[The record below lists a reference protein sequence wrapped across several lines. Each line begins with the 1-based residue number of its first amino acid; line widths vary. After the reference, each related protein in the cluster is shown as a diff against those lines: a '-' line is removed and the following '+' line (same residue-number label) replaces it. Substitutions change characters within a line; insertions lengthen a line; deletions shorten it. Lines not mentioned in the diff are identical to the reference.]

1 MGQNENQEVE
11 LDLIHIIKIILRRWI
26 LIGVITFAVTILA
39 FGYAYLMLDDVYTA
53 ESSMIVQVTNTGDS
67 DYTALLTG
75 QRLVDTYTEIA
86 ESNRV
91 LEELKTN
98 LVIDY
103 TNSQLRNM
111 ISVISVN
118 DTLIVNLTVESNDP
132 ELAKDI
138 ANELVSIVKNL
149 STEFD
154 GLEDVEILDT
164 ALTPTSP
171 SGPNRL
177 LYLMVGVLL
186 GGMIGVGIVLAFEF
200 LNKDIKN
207 GKDVEKILGLRL
219 LGLIPNY
226 DMHEEVE

>member
-219 LGLIPNY
+219 LGRIPNY

>member
-103 TNSQLRNM
+103 TNSQLR
-111 ISVISVN
+111 
-118 DTLIVNLTVESNDP
+118 
-132 ELAKDI
+132 K
-138 ANELVSIVKNL
+138 
-149 STEFD
+149 
-154 GLEDVEILDT
+154 
-164 ALTPTSP
+164 
-171 SGPNRL
+171 
-177 LYLMVGVLL
+177 
-186 GGMIGVGIVLAFEF
+186 
-200 LNKDIKN
+200 
-207 GKDVEKILGLRL
+207 
-219 LGLIPNY
+219 
-226 DMHEEVE
+226 